1 MIEFKNVYKTYPNG
15 FTALKD
21 VNLKIE
27 QGEFVAIIGLSGAG
41 KSTILRC
48 INRMHDITKGTLTV
62 DGVDV
67 NSLRGAELRRF
78 RRKVGMIFQ
87 SFNLVSRSTAI
98 KNVLTADVP
107 DMSFFKVLFGIFS
120 KDQKMRALE
129 SLDKV
134 GILDKAYTRCDQLS
148 GGQQQRVALART
160 LNQNP
165 KIILA
170 DEPVASLDPITA
182 RQVMQDLLCPHQQG
196 IQHLYSA
203 QYPSYRPRAPVLR
216 PRDRRACRR
225 DRLRRPRLHHHPG
238 ADRLCLQR
246 HEGARAGQWGVSAM
260 ENEVNTLV
268 KLTWFDK
275 IFKPQVITLAN
286 GHTTIRRRSRAP
298 LILLLLA
305 VAIVLSLRMTGFSLA
320 VIVTKFDKLLDLFVK
335 LFHPKWSFFE
345 KVTRPLVDTIKMSIL
360 GTVIGCL
367 LALPVSVLASTNIDK
382 SRVIV
387 SVLRFILALIRTLPT
402 LVIALVCALVF
413 GLGTFAGTLAISV
426 FTFGIVAKMLYESI
440 ETIDMGPFEAMEAM
454 GANKFQAF
462 WSACVPQILPVYL
475 SHSLYCFEMNVRASA
490 ILGYVGAGGLG
501 ITINERIGWR
511 DYEGL
516 GMVLL
521 TLFVVVVAIEFL
533 SEYLRGKLS

>member
-1 MIEFKNVYKTYPNG
+1 
-15 FTALKD
+15 
-21 VNLKIE
+21 
-27 QGEFVAIIGLSGAG
+27 
-41 KSTILRC
+41 
-48 INRMHDITKGTLTV
+48 
-62 DGVDV
+62 
-67 NSLRGAELRRF
+67 
-78 RRKVGMIFQ
+78 
-87 SFNLVSRSTAI
+87 
-98 KNVLTADVP
+98 
-107 DMSFFKVLFGIFS
+107 
-120 KDQKMRALE
+120 
-129 SLDKV
+129 
-134 GILDKAYTRCDQLS
+134 
-148 GGQQQRVALART
+148 
-160 LNQNP
+160 
-165 KIILA
+165 
-170 DEPVASLDPITA
+170 
-182 RQVMQDLLCPHQQG
+182 
-196 IQHLYSA
+196 
-203 QYPSYRPRAPVLR
+203 
-216 PRDRRACRR
+216 
-225 DRLRRPRLHHHPG
+225 
-238 ADRLCLQR
+238 
-246 HEGARAGQWGVSAM
+246 M

-320 VIVTKFDKLLDLFVK
+320 VVVTKFDKLLDLFVK